1 MMPPTAAD
9 RDAGFS
15 LIELLSVI
23 VVLGVL
29 ATIVVMSV
37 GGSTDRAAEAARA
50 ADERTLATAMESY
63 QARHGYYAS
72 EELLVE
78 SGYLRAQSDLWDV
91 VVDEGANRF
100 TLVATDGSGD
110 ADAADPV
117 TTSTSPTTSAPTTSA
132 PATVPPTTAAPVTTA
147 APTTVAPTTAAP
159 VTTAPATTVPATG
172 VTCSFVVYD
181 AWDTGG
187 NAWLTV
193 ANGSDADITTWT
205 ARIAHEGRTIRLWS
219 ASNATGDGTNLTATD
234 AGWNGT
240 VAAGGSRRVS
250 GGSVSGAGLSDGQ
263 EFGCTIVPVV
273 IDTGSVTCTFAV
285 TGRPWATAANAELTI
300 TNDSSTRITNWTV
313 AIATSPTRAVTV
325 RNASTTV
332 DATSVTAS
340 SLSWNGVIEVGRSR
354 TTGGS
359 ITGSDIA
366 ADESFDCTVVSVG

>member
-37 GGSTDRAAEAARA
+37 GGSTDRAAESARA
-50 ADERTLATAMESY
+50 ADERTIATAMESY
-63 QARHGYYAS
+63 QARNGYYTS
-72 EELLVE
+72 EALLVE
-78 SGYLRAQSDLWDV
+78 SGYLRAESELWDV
-91 VVDEGANRF
+91 VVDDDAGRY
-100 TLVATDGSGD
+100 TLVSTADATDA

-117 TTSTSPTTSAPTTSA
+117 TTSTPPTTSAPT
-132 PATVPPTTAAPVTTA
+132 TVPPTTAAPVTTA
-147 APTTVAPTTAAP
+147 APTTAAPTTAAP
-159 VTTAPATTVPATG
+159 ATTVPSATG
-172 VTCSFVVYD
+172 ITCSFVIYD

-187 NAWLTV
+187 NASLTIT
-193 ANGSDADITTWT
+193 NGSDADITTWT
-205 ARIAHEGRTIRLWS
+205 VRIAHEGRTIGLWN
-219 ASNATGDGTNLTATD
+219 ASGATGDATDLMATD

-263 EFGCTIVPVV
+263 EFGCTVVPVV
-273 IDTGSVTCTFAV
+273 IDAGNVTCTFVV
-285 TGRPWATAANAELTI
+285 TGQPWSTAANGELTI

-313 AIATSPTRAVTV
+313 AIATSPTRAISVW
-325 RNASTTV
+325 NASNT
-332 DATSVTAS
+332 AGANSVTAS
-340 SLSWNGVIEVGRSR
+340 SLSWNGVIEVGNSR

-359 ITGSDIA
+359 ITGSGIG

>member
-1 MMPPTAAD
+1 MMTPTAAD

-50 ADERTLATAMESY
+50 SDERTLATAMESY

-78 SGYLRAQSDLWDV
+78 SGYLRAESELWDV
-91 VVDEGANRF
+91 VVDEGADRF
-100 TLVATDGSGD
+100 TLVSTGGSGD

-117 TTSTSPTTSAPTTSA
+117 TTSTSPSTSAPTT
-132 PATVPPTTAAPVTTA
+132 VPPTTVAPVATA

-159 VTTAPATTVPATG
+159 VTTASPATTVPATD

-187 NAWLTV
+187 NAWLTII
-193 ANGSDADITTWT
+193 NGSDADITTWT
-205 ARIAHEGRTIRLWS
+205 VRIAAEGRTIGLWS
-219 ASNATGDGTNLTATD
+219 ASGAIGDGTDLTAND

-240 VAAGGSRRVS
+240 VAAGGSRRVT

-263 EFGCTIVPVV
+263 EFGCAIVPVV

-285 TGRPWATAANAELTI
+285 TGRPWSTAANAELTI
-300 TNDSSTRITNWTV
+300 INDSSTRITNWTV
-313 AIATSPTRAVTV
+313 AISTSPTRAVSV

-332 DATSVTAS
+332 GANSVTAS
-340 SLSWNGVIEVGRSR
+340 SLSWNGVIEVGNFR
-354 TTGGS
+354 TTGAS
-359 ITGSDIA
+359 ITGSGIGA
-366 ADESFDCTVVSVG
+366 AETLDCTVVGAG